1 MTKNTKTILLS
12 LLACLL
18 LITGFELGEG
28 RIRFGSATLNDSSTV
43 GLITTNKGFLVNGKL
58 STSNYADFSN
68 GVRFGD
74 TDITIDDDGLDLR
87 YIVENGGQHILTTKT
102 GTELATIDS
111 AEGIGQ
117 KVNTAGV
124 WEGSLMKFKVVRG
137 IAPTGNS
144 TVTFAH
150 GLDENKI
157 LGCTIWLRNDTAGTN
172 GNYTDSSWFVAP
184 NSSDNAA
191 LLYYA
196 GFDESYAWARFPVA
210 ATSTRGDSLKFI
222 FTYFD

>member
-18 LITGFELGEG
+18 LITGFELGAG
-28 RIRFGSATLNDSSTV
+28 RIRFGSAILNDSTAS
-43 GLITTNKGFLVNGKL
+43 LITTNKGFLVNGKL

-87 YIVENGGQHILTTKT
+87 YIVENGGQHIFTTKT

-111 AEGIGQ
+111 AGGLEYQVQRGGDYWNGALL
-117 KVNTAGV
+117 KT
-124 WEGSLMKFKVVRG
+124 KFIRG
-137 IAPTGNS
+137 ISPTGNS
-144 TVTFAH
+144 TVTYAH
-150 GLDENKI
+150 GITDGRI
-157 LGCTIWLRNDTAGTN
+157 ISMSCYLRHDTTLTTASNTARNWGVPPNN
-172 GNYTDSSWFVAP
+172 GYQTDLV
-184 NSSDNAA
+184 
-191 LLYYA
+191 YYA
-196 GFDESYAWARFPVA
+196 GFDSLYVWARFPVA

>member
-18 LITGFELGEG
+18 LITGFELGAG
-28 RIRFGSATLNDSSTV
+28 RLKFGGATLNDSTAS
-43 GLITTNKGFLVNGKL
+43 LITTNKGFLVNGKL

-111 AEGIGQ
+111 ATGVSKYLPGYSDRGRGLLKTKVIQSTLGGTTPGNFLSIAHGISAMNKIIGFD
-117 KVNTAGV
+117 AAV
-124 WEGSLMKFKVVRG
+124 WE
-137 IAPTGNS
+137 
-144 TVTFAH
+144 
-150 GLDENKI
+150 
-157 LGCTIWLRNDTAGTN
+157 
-172 GNYTDSSWFVAP
+172 
-184 NSSDNAA
+184 
-191 LLYYA
+191 
-196 GFDESYAWARFPVA
+196 
-210 ATSTRGDSLKFI
+210 DSLARWLHPGYLIATANAPGASFYIDATNAVWFI
-222 FTYFD
+222 PGAAGNLKNAGDTVRWTIRYIE